1 MLIYD
6 SDTKNRKLT
15 TILNFLL
22 IVEQILTFASSPSMV
37 WEVKIL
43 STNFKQITYRYFTL
57 LNILIWVVRSILSL
71 NSKQFHQKLY
81 SDSLYIPYSEKIWR
95 GFNLAQGKNE
105 IFGTDLICRSEKN
118 VKFSTDLIL
127 HD

>member
-6 SDTKNRKLT
+6 SDTKYRKLT
-15 TILNFLL
+15 TISNFLL

>member
-95 GFNLAQGKNE
+95 GFSLAQDKNE
-105 IFGTDLICRSEKN
+105 IFGADLIWRSEKN
-118 VKFSTDLIL
+118 IKCSADLIRR
-127 HD
+127 D